1 MAAADRRMPN
11 APDASNPRPVAI
23 VVGASSGIGRALAKE
38 LAARGWR
45 LGIAARREDL
55 LRDLAAEL
63 PGGADVQ
70 RVDVTALD
78 EARAGLEALI
88 ARFGRVDLFVQ
99 SSGWGEPN
107 PELALT
113 TEVQTVD
120 VNVRGWVNAVNVAV
134 RAFERQGTG
143 HLVGLSSIAGIRG
156 AGLAPAYGA
165 SKAFEST
172 YLDALRASFARRLP
186 AVVVTDVVPGWVD
199 TAMAKSP
206 QRFWVAPVDK
216 AARQIADA
224 IERRERRVYVTKR
237 WRLVAWVLR
246 AMPDALWLW
255 LQRRGR
261 RP

>member
-1 MAAADRRMPN
+1 MRIDPGGR
-11 APDASNPRPVAI
+11 DAKPVAI

-45 LGIAARREDL
+45 LGLAARREDL
-55 LRDLAAEL
+55 LRDLSSEL
-63 PGGADVQ
+63 PGGAEVQ

-78 EARAGLEALI
+78 EARAALEALI
-88 ARFGRVDLFVQ
+88 ARLGRVDLFVQ

-107 PELALT
+107 PDLALA

-134 RAFERQGTG
+134 RTFERQGSG
-143 HLVGLSSIAGIRG
+143 HLVGISSIAGIRG
-156 AGLAPAYGA
+156 AGVAPAYGA

-186 AVVVTDVVPGWVD
+186 RVTVTDVVPGWVD

-224 IERRERRVYVTKR
+224 IGRRERRAYVTKR

-246 AMPDALWLW
+246 AMPDGMWLW
-255 LQRRGR
+255 LQGR
-261 RP
+261 PPRS

>member
-1 MAAADRRMPN
+1 MPN
-11 APDASNPRPVAI
+11 APDARDPRPVAV

-38 LAARGWR
+38 LAERGWR
-45 LGIAARREDL
+45 LGIAARREEL
-55 LRDLAAEL
+55 LRELAAQL
-63 PGGADVQ
+63 PGGAEVQ

-88 ARFGRVDLFVQ
+88 ARLGRVDLWVQ

-107 PELALT
+107 PDLTLA

-134 RAFERQGTG
+134 RAFERQGSG
-143 HLVGLSSIAGIRG
+143 HLVGISSIAGIRG
-156 AGLAPAYGA
+156 AGVAPAYGA

-172 YLDALRASFARRLP
+172 YFDALRSSFARRLP
-186 AVVVTDVVPGWVD
+186 RVVVTDVLPGWVD

-224 IERRERRVYVTKR
+224 ITRRERRAYVTKR

-246 AMPDALWLW
+246 ALPDALWRW
-255 LQRRGR
+255 LQARPRRS
-261 RP
+261 